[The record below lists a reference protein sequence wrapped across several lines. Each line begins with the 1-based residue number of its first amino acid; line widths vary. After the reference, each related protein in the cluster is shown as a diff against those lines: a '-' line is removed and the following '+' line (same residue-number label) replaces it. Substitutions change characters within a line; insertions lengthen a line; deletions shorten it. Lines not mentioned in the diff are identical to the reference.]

1 MDLGELL
8 EVARNEW
15 GDDLP
20 TDGIEAEV
28 TGIAYDSRQVVP
40 GDLFCCLPGVV
51 EDGHDHAPEAALA
64 GSSALLVERPLDLNV
79 AQVLVPDARRTMA
92 LLAAVLHGRPSRRLD
107 VVGVTG
113 TNGKTSVVHMLA
125 EVLRHGGRHVAESGT
140 LTGIRTTPEAPD
152 LQAQLAAWAD
162 EGVETVCMEVS
173 SHALSQ
179 HRVDGIGFAAVA
191 HMNLTRDHLDYHE
204 SMEAYATAK
213 QRLLVREFTG
223 RGVVVADDDGGRERA
238 AAARRSGLEV
248 VEVSTSGAAATVGP
262 SGSRF
267 EWRGGEVDLPL
278 PGGFAVTNALVVAE
292 LAALLGMSAAEAR
305 EALGTLEPVP
315 GRFEHLPE
323 VAGISVVVDYAHTPD
338 AIASALTAARVVADG
353 RVLCVFGCGGGR
365 DRGKR
370 PEMGRAALR
379 GADVVVVTSDNP
391 RDEPPEGIIEDILS
405 GMDATSLGDATSE
418 RGATEVIVEP
428 DRRTAIAKAI
438 GLALPGDLVLVAG
451 KGHESVQEVGA
462 LRLPFDDRG
471 VAAELLGMR
480 S

>member
-1 MDLGELL
+1 
-8 EVARNEW
+8 
-15 GDDLP
+15 
-20 TDGIEAEV
+20 
-28 TGIAYDSRQVVP
+28 
-40 GDLFCCLPGVV
+40 
-51 EDGHDHAPEAALA
+51 
-64 GSSALLVERPLDLNV
+64 
-79 AQVLVPDARRTMA
+79 
-92 LLAAVLHGRPSRRLD
+92 
-107 VVGVTG
+107 
-113 TNGKTSVVHMLA
+113 
-125 EVLRHGGRHVAESGT
+125 
-140 LTGIRTTPEAPD
+140 
-152 LQAQLAAWAD
+152 
-162 EGVETVCMEVS
+162 MEVS

-238 AAARRSGLEV
+238 EAARRSGLEV

-292 LAALLGMSAAEAR
+292 LAALLGMSVAEAR

-338 AIASALTAARVVADG
+338 AIASALAAARVVADG

-391 RDEPPEGIIEDILS
+391 RDEPPEGIIADILS

-418 RGATEVIVEP
+418 RGATEVIVES

-471 VAAELLGMR
+471 VAAELLGLR

>member
-51 EDGHDHAPEAALA
+51 EDGHDHAPEAALTGA
-64 GSSALLVERPLDLNV
+64 SALLVERPLDLNV
-79 AQVLVPDARRTMA
+79 AQVLVPDARRAMA
-92 LLAAVLHGRPSRRLD
+92 LLASVLHGRPSRRLD

-152 LQAQLAAWAD
+152 LQAQLAVWAD

-223 RGVVVADDDGGRERA
+223 RGVVVSDDDDGRERA

-315 GRFEHLPE
+315 GHRHRRVRPE
-323 VAGISVVVDYAHTPD
+323 QLWQGLWLSADRLHVRPHRPVHHHVHPDQVQLLHHPLCSRRALHRKRAPAPPLFSGLCLRKGNRPRPD
-338 AIASALTAARVVADG
+338 A
-353 RVLCVFGCGGGR
+353 
-365 DRGKR
+365 
-370 PEMGRAALR
+370 
-379 GADVVVVTSDNP
+379 
-391 RDEPPEGIIEDILS
+391 
-405 GMDATSLGDATSE
+405 
-418 RGATEVIVEP
+418 
-428 DRRTAIAKAI
+428 DRRRRRRRKT
-438 GLALPGDLVLVAG
+438 GLALHVV
-451 KGHESVQEVGA
+451 
-462 LRLPFDDRG
+462 F
-471 VAAELLGMR
+471 LLQR
-480 S
+480 KLH

>member
-1 MDLGELL
+1 
-8 EVARNEW
+8 
-15 GDDLP
+15 
-20 TDGIEAEV
+20 
-28 TGIAYDSRQVVP
+28 
-40 GDLFCCLPGVV
+40 
-51 EDGHDHAPEAALA
+51 
-64 GSSALLVERPLDLNV
+64 
-79 AQVLVPDARRTMA
+79 MA
-92 LLAAVLHGRPSRRLD
+92 LLASVLHGRPSRRLD

-204 SMEAYATAK
+204 SMETYAAAK

-238 AAARRSGLEV
+238 EAARRSGLEV
-248 VEVSTSGAAATVGP
+248 VEVSTSGAAVTVGS

-338 AIASALTAARVVADG
+338 AIASALAAARVVTGG

-365 DRGKR
+365 DQGKR
-370 PEMGRAALR
+370 PEMGRAALL

-391 RDEPPEGIIEDILS
+391 RDEPPGGIIADILS
-405 GMDATSLGDATSE
+405 GMDATSLGDAASE
-418 RGATEVIVEP
+418 REPTEVIVEP

>member
-1 MDLGELL
+1 M
-8 EVARNEW
+8 
-15 GDDLP
+15 
-20 TDGIEAEV
+20 
-28 TGIAYDSRQVVP
+28 
-40 GDLFCCLPGVV
+40 
-51 EDGHDHAPEAALA
+51 
-64 GSSALLVERPLDLNV
+64 
-79 AQVLVPDARRTMA
+79 
-92 LLAAVLHGRPSRRLD
+92 
-107 VVGVTG
+107 
-113 TNGKTSVVHMLA
+113 VHMLA

-204 SMEAYATAK
+204 SMETYAAAK

-238 AAARRSGLEV
+238 EAARRSGLEV
-248 VEVSTSGAAATVGP
+248 VEVSTSGAAVTVGS

-338 AIASALTAARVVADG
+338 AIASALAAARVVADG

-370 PEMGRAALR
+370 PEMGRAALL

-391 RDEPPEGIIEDILS
+391 RDEPPEGIIADILS
-405 GMDATSLGDATSE
+405 GMDATSLGDAASE
-418 RGATEVIVEP
+418 KGPTEVIVEP
-428 DRRTAIAKAI
+428 DRRSAIAKAI

>member
-64 GSSALLVERPLDLNV
+64 GASALLVERLLDLKV

-92 LLAAVLHGRPSRRLD
+92 LLASVLHGRPSRRLD

-191 HMNLTRDHLDYHE
+191 HMNLTRDHLDYNE
-204 SMEAYATAK
+204 SKEAYATAK
-213 QRLLVREFTG
+213 QPLLVREFTG
-223 RGVVVADDDGGRERA
+223 RGVVVAADDGGRERA

-278 PGGFAVTNALVVAE
+278 PGDFAVTNALVVAE
-292 LAALLGMSAAEAR
+292 LAALVGMSATEVR
-305 EALGTLEPVP
+305 EALGTVEPVP
-315 GRFEHLPE
+315 GRFELLPE
-323 VAGISVVVDYAHTPD
+323 VGGIRVVVDYAHTPD
-338 AIASALTAARVVADG
+338 AIASALDAARAVADG

-370 PEMGRAALR
+370 PEMGRAALS

-391 RDEPPEGIIEDILS
+391 R
-405 GMDATSLGDATSE
+405 
-418 RGATEVIVEP
+418 
-428 DRRTAIAKAI
+428 
-438 GLALPGDLVLVAG
+438 
-451 KGHESVQEVGA
+451 
-462 LRLPFDDRG
+462 
-471 VAAELLGMR
+471 
-480 S
+480 